1 MELIYSALLLHE
13 AKQNIDEANLTK
25 VLQAAGLTPD
35 AAKVKALL
43 AALEGVDIEEAIS
56 KAAMPVATAAPAG
69 EAGAEAL
76 GSAAPGGAGLWRLRS
91 RREGRLERPP
101 RAETRHL
108 GAGRSLPV
116 GGGSTV
122 ISRG

>member
-69 EAGAEAL
+69 EAGAEKKEEKHEEDDAKKAEQAVEGL
-76 GSAAPGGAGLWRLRS
+76 AGLF
-91 RREGRLERPP
+91 G
-101 RAETRHL
+101 
-108 GAGRSLPV
+108 
-116 GGGSTV
+116 
-122 ISRG
+122 